1 MMSGMSGAW
10 LRGEMP
16 IKPVKRVR
24 EDGEHHCMVHG
35 TNHGEAFPIYLVEH
49 YIFPQVLQVVT
60 LGEVKDNRNTFLCPT
75 GAANVE
81 TLIEWVVEADP
92 DGHVYDVDKGI
103 PWTHRPMWC
112 ADAEVEM
119 AELGLRRYFAALS
132 GLSEL
137 RRSGAWAVHPN
148 DWRCPDCGEGMV
160 LTSPGRQNVWS
171 HRCEGRSLRVD
182 VDVPRTQE
190 A

>member
-24 EDGEHHCMVHG
+24 EDGEHHCMVH
-35 TNHGEAFPIYLVEH
+35 TDHGMARPVYLVEH
-49 YIFPQVLQVVT
+49 FIFPQALQIVT
-60 LGEVKDNRNTFLCPT
+60 LGEVKDYRTALLCPT

-92 DGHVYDVDKGI
+92 MGHHYKGRI
-103 PWTHRPMWC
+103 PWTHRP
-112 ADAEVEM
+112 AYAIKSEVEM

-160 LTSPGRQNVWS
+160 LFSSGVNVWT